1 MAVIGITPSNRLTD
15 YVESVRR
22 AGGEPRVLSL
32 DAAPSLDGIDGILFT
47 GGGDVDPAHY
57 HEPRHPHTN
66 EPDAARDAFEL
77 ELAKMAL
84 AKGTPLLAIC
94 RGLQVINVA
103 AGGTLIQ
110 DLPSQMNQSLG
121 HHVDTPSFALAHEV
135 WVTPGSALS
144 RVMQE
149 ELADGEV
156 LQVNSRH
163 HQAVDRPAAG
173 FSVAATA
180 PDGVVEAIERRDAPF
195 CIAVQWHPE
204 NFWRTGEF
212 RSLFEEFVKA
222 ADAGQ

>member
-22 AGGEPRVLSL
+22 AGGDPRVLSV
-32 DAAPSLDGIDGILFT
+32 DEPPSLEGLDGVLFT
-47 GGGDVDPAHY
+47 GGGDVDPSHY
-57 HEPRHPHTN
+57 HDARHPSTN

-77 ELAKMAL
+77 AL
-84 AKGTPLLAIC
+84 AKLALAKNAPLLAVC

-110 DLPSQMNQSLG
+110 DIPAQVNRALG
-121 HHVDTPSFALAHEV
+121 HQIDSPPYAIAHEI
-135 WVTPGSALS
+135 WVTPGTTLA

-163 HQAVDRPAAG
+163 HQAIDKTAEG
-173 FSVAATA
+173 FTVSATA
-180 PDGVVEAIERRDAPF
+180 PDGVVEAIERSSAPF
-195 CIAVQWHPE
+195 CVAVQWHPE

-222 ADAGQ
+222 AESQ

>member
-1 MAVIGITPSNRLTD
+1 MAVIGITPSNRLND
-15 YVESVRR
+15 YLESVKR

-32 DAAPSLDGIDGILFT
+32 DAPPTLDGLDGVLFT

-57 HEPRHPHTN
+57 NDARHPNTN

-77 ELAKMAL
+77 AL
-84 AKGTPLLAIC
+84 AKLALAQDTPLLAVC

-110 DLPSQMNQSLG
+110 DIPAQVNQPHG
-121 HHVDTPSFALAHEV
+121 HQIDSPSFAIAHEV
-135 WVTPGSALS
+135 WVTPGTALA

-149 ELADGEV
+149 ELTDGEV

-163 HQAVDRPAAG
+163 HQAVGKAADG
-173 FSVAATA
+173 FTISATA
-180 PDGVVEAIERRDAPF
+180 PDGVVEAIERPGSRF
-195 CIAVQWHPE
+195 CVGVQWHPE

-222 ADAGQ
+222 AESQ

>member
-22 AGGEPRVLSL
+22 AGGEPRVLTMES
-32 DAAPSLDGIDGILFT
+32 APSLDGLDGILFT

-57 HEPRHPHTN
+57 QEPRHPHTN
-66 EPDAARDAFEL
+66 EPDPARDAFEL
-77 ELAKMAL
+77 DLARMAL

-94 RGLQVINVA
+94 RGLQVLNVA

-110 DLPSQMNQSLG
+110 DIPALVSQGLG
-121 HHVDTPSFALAHEV
+121 HQVDMPPFAIAHEV

-144 RVMQE
+144 RVMRE

-163 HQAVDRPAAG
+163 HQAVDRTAAG
-173 FSVAATA
+173 FSIAATA
-180 PDGVVEAIERRDAPF
+180 PDGVVEAIERRDVPF

-222 ADAGQ
+222 AEG